1 MTDNYYYMWEFFT
14 SITILILIAA
24 YVINDQMKKRKE
36 KAVDSPDNNAANS
49 VPNSTPNSTN
59 GQQ

>member
-1 MTDNYYYMWEFFT
+1 MTEKYFYMWEFFT

-36 KAVDSPDNNAANS
+36 KAVESAN
-49 VPNSTPNSTN
+49 TPNAPN
-59 GQQ
+59 DQQ

>member
-24 YVINDQMKKRKE
+24 YVINDQMKKRKD
-36 KAVDSPDNNAANS
+36 KAVDSPDNNTD
-49 VPNSTPNSTN
+49 NSTANTLNAPND
-59 GQQ
+59 QQ